1 VKLLV
6 CKDGEWTVDGQGLAV
21 EKHSCS
27 GTTQS
32 IELSELQV
40 PSQAKQFDMTDIDPL
55 LFSEMFAFGFIFLLS
70 VWVSIFPIATAI
82 KSFLEIL
89 RGSNFS

>member
-6 CKDGEWTVDGQGLAV
+6 CEDGEWTIRSQGSAI
-21 EKHSCS
+21 ENHSCS

-40 PSQAKQFDMTDIDPL
+40 LSQGEQFDITDIDPV

-89 RGSNFS
+89 RGNNFS

>member
-6 CKDGEWTVDGQGLAV
+6 CKDGEWTVGSQGLAV
-21 EKHSCS
+21 ESHSCS

-40 PSQAKQFDMTDIDPL
+40 TSQEQQFEITDIDPV

-89 RGSNFS
+89 RGNNFS